1 MSMKKRF
8 GHIVAESVKIVHD
21 FILLQWVNNWFEL
34 YQSAIENAI
43 ISFFELLTKKNP
55 YISNFVLSC
64 FSISSTIK
72 FPTGWFLKSGEKCF
86 KI

>member
-1 MSMKKRF
+1 MSMKKHF

-43 ISFFELLTKKNP
+43 ISFFELLTKNP
-55 YISNFVLSC
+55 YSKKNAPQKLVGALCLDIC
-64 FSISSTIK
+64 A
-72 FPTGWFLKSGEKCF
+72 
-86 KI
+86 